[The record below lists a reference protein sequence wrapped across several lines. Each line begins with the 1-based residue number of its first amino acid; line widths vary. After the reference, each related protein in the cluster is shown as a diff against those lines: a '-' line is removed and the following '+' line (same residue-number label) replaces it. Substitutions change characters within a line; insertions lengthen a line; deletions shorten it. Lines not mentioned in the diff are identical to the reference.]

1 MSDEDQDRTRRI
13 PVASRDVPA
22 GVLYMGQLKGRVL
35 PVAAVRF
42 ADQLSAALADRY
54 EVT

>member
-13 PVASRDVPA
+13 PLDPRDVPA
-22 GVLYMGQLKGRVL
+22 VALYMEQLKARFL
-35 PVAAVRF
+35 PVAAARF
-42 ADQLSAALADRY
+42 ADQLSSALADRY